1 MDHPAS
7 NPFSTRFT
15 RPGCIDSRDAS
26 GSRVDVGLLIERL
39 DRLGGTAAI
48 VGPHGSGKSTL
59 LVHLSEEI
67 ARRGGR
73 SSRIRLRSW
82 RDAVSVWKAM
92 RGAGGDAT
100 VCVDGW
106 ECLGLPTRLLL
117 RLVARRLR
125 CRLLVTSHRG
135 GDLPVLVRTVT
146 SSALLHSIVRS
157 LPEAGLWHGRL
168 IGPIDVEEAFAGH
181 GGNLRESLL
190 DLYDRFEA
198 RVRRSSVGSFDDGRN
213 DGAGR
218 AVGRLEIHDSA
229 DGFSCAGAPE
239 RNLG

>member
-1 MDHPAS
+1 MNRPAS

-15 RPGCIDSRDAS
+15 RPGCIDSYDAA
-26 GSRVDVGLLIERL
+26 GGRIDVGLLLARL

-67 ARRGGR
+67 TRRGGR
-73 SSRIRLRSW
+73 APRIRLRSW
-82 RDAVSVWKAM
+82 RDAMSVLRVM
-92 RGAGGDAT
+92 RGAGAEAT

-106 ECLGLPTRLLL
+106 ECMGLPVRLFL
-117 RLVARRLR
+117 RLVAGILG

-135 GDLPVLVRTVT
+135 GDLPVLIRNAT
-146 SSALLHSIVRS
+146 SSALLHAIVRS
-157 LPEAGLWHGRL
+157 LPESDLWHGEL
-168 IGPIDVEEAFAGH
+168 IAPIDVEQAFAGH
-181 GGNLRESLL
+181 GGNLRESLWN
-190 DLYDRFEA
+190 LYDRFEA
-198 RVRRSSVGSFDDGRN
+198 RVRRPSAGASDDDRN

-218 AVGRLEIHDSA
+218 AVGRREIHESA